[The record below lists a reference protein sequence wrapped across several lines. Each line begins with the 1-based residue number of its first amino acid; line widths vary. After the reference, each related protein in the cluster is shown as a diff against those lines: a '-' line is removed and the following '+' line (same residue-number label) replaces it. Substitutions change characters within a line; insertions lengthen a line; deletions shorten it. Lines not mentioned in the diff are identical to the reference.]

1 VEADRTATWGES
13 LRRLGFIPIL
23 GGSIRFVVAIWV
35 LIAGIIAIRQ
45 A

>member
-1 VEADRTATWGES
+1 M
-13 LRRLGFIPIL
+13 LGFIPIL
-23 GGSIRFVVAIWV
+23 GGIIRFVVAIWV